1 MTLLWMD
8 GFDHYKKPS
17 DAQTIGRANMLDGSW
32 ASVAGSGGPSSAQSR
47 TGGQSLFVDAFTT
60 TNDDGYRR
68 IFGAGYS
75 TIGFGFACYFPSMA
89 GLVAGRAELFA
100 LTNATNNKQ
109 IVFNLLST
117 GAVECREGSAGG
129 TLLATA
135 PDGTL
140 VATAWQHV
148 EVKAVIDPVVGAV
161 EMRVN
166 GVAVMS
172 VSGVNTG
179 ASTANNLTL
188 MRNGSAFF
196 QGFDAYFDDMFAW
209 NTLGSYNNDFIG
221 DKRVLTVMP
230 DDSTAQAD
238 WVVIGAASG
247 HNTINDIPP
256 DDDTTYIETQ
266 DVGMISEFSVADLVG
281 DYGAIAA
288 VMVQSMQRKTVAGT
302 CNVQVSL
309 ISGASEVA
317 GADRPI
323 TENYTYYTDVFEQ
336 DPNTA
341 APWTKASVNAAQLK
355 IERTA

>member
-8 GFDHYKKPS
+8 GFDHYKQPA
-17 DAQTIGRANMLDGSW
+17 DAQAIGRANMLDGSW
-32 ASVAGSGGPSSAQSR
+32 AAAGSSGGPSSAQSR
-47 TGGQSLFVDAFTT
+47 TGGHSLFIGSFSTG
-60 TNDDGYRR
+60 NDENYRR
-68 IFGAGYS
+68 IFGDGYS
-75 TIGFGFACYFPSMA
+75 TIGFGFAVYFPTLA

-100 LTNATNNKQ
+100 ITNATNTKQ
-109 IVFNLLST
+109 LVFNLLST
-117 GAVECREGSAGG
+117 GAVECRQGSAGG

-148 EVKAVIDPVVGAV
+148 EVKAVIDPLVGAV

-166 GVAVMS
+166 GVAVIS
-172 VSGVNTG
+172 VSGVDTG
-179 ASTANNLTL
+179 SSTANNLTL

-238 WVVIGAASG
+238 WTVVGTASG
-247 HNTINDIPP
+247 HNAINEIPP
-256 DDDTTYIETQ
+256 DDDLTYLETQ
-266 DVGMISEFSVADLVG
+266 DVGMVSEFSIGDLVG
-281 DYGAIAA
+281 DYGAISA
-288 VMVQSMQRKTVAGT
+288 VVVQGMQRKTVAGT
-302 CNVQVSL
+302 CNTQISL
-309 ISGASEVA
+309 ISGVDEAA
-317 GADRPI
+317 GVDRPI
-323 TENYTYYTDVFEQ
+323 TENYTYYVDVYEE
-336 DPNTA
+336 DPATA
-341 APWTKASVNAAQLK
+341 APWTKASVNAAKLK